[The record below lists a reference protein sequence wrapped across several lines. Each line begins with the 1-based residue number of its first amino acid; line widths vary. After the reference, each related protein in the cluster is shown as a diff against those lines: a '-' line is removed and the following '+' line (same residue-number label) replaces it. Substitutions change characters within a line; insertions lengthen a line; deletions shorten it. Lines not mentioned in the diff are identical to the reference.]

1 MTHGVVH
8 WEIGGKDLQAM
19 STFYHELFGWETTG
33 FDENYRL
40 VPTGDGIGGG
50 LMKTS
55 GGMPPYL
62 TVYVAVDDLE
72 ETLAKAT
79 RLGATVVVQ
88 PQEVPAVGTFAL
100 FQDPE
105 GHMIGVLKAAAALSA

>member
-1 MTHGVVH
+1 MAHGVVH
-8 WEIGGKDLQAM
+8 WEIGGKDLAAM
-19 STFYHELFGWETTG
+19 SRFYHDLFGWEPKG

-55 GGMPPYL
+55 EDMPPYV

-72 ETLAKAT
+72 QTLSRAVS
-79 RLGATVVVQ
+79 LGGKEIVP
-88 PQEVPAVGTFAL
+88 PQDVPGVGAFAL

-105 GHMIGVLKAAAALSA
+105 GHAIGLLRAAEEASV